1 MNKLKNLYAKLGAGM
16 TVAAASVTTAMATT
30 TAGDVGKTINDS
42 VVTPVTDLIKSLMT
56 PVVGLVVAVGM
67 VYCVILGVKYA
78 KCEEPQ
84 EREKAKGNLKNAI
97 IGFIL
102 IFVLMIVLLALTPAM
117 KAWVNNVQPG
127 TFEKYTTTTT

>member
-1 MNKLKNLYAKLGAGM
+1 MNKLKNLCAKLGAGM

-30 TAGDVGKTINDS
+30 TAGDVGKTINES

-117 KAWVNNVQPG
+117 KAWVNQFQNG
-127 TFEKYTTTTT
+127 TFKDYT